1 MKKKIILKRV
11 FHRDKWRILIL
22 FNYDESLA
30 ALVKQIN
37 GCIFSATYK
46 SWHADDTEE
55 LLKQILHIFRDKA
68 DIDISA
74 LAINPA
80 AGIKVE
86 TPKLGVSK
94 TSAINNVEY
103 ETPNLG
109 VSKTSAINNV
119 EYETP
124 NLGVST
130 STQNLGI
137 STITPCSNDVLPD
150 IRPES
155 QKSEDELISTR
166 RIIEKVVDRERFSP
180 VEFRINEQDGR
191 LAIRFTGHYDGKWI
205 NEIESFG
212 RYYYDKVSKE
222 FLLPWSVMTGDSL
235 SDYFSSLGIEVKI
248 IKSEPVGALKTAR
261 REMGDRIRSRELG
274 EKAFGG
280 LDLMRRYL
288 DEVRYSERTNESYL
302 ALLELFFKYFSEKDP
317 LDISKEEISEFIYD
331 FIVTK
336 GYSKSYQNQIISA
349 IKTFYRISG
358 RSRIDLELFER
369 PRKSRALPKVFSKEE
384 VQRILN
390 ATRNTKH
397 KLLLWIIYSCGLR
410 RSEVI
415 NIRLT
420 DLDRDRNVLHIKE
433 GKGKVDRIVPVSKKV
448 WEKIDEYV
456 DGFHPL
462 KYLFEGQHGGRYS
475 VESVYRV
482 FKQALQAAGI
492 KKDVGVHSLRH
503 SYATHLHESGLDIR
517 YIQELLGHRSSRTTE
532 IYTHVSRRNLVIIRS
547 PIEDMDVR

>member
-1 MKKKIILKRV
+1 MKKMIILKRV
-11 FHRDKWRILIL
+11 FHRDKWRILIQ

-37 GCIFSATYK
+37 GCSYSATYK
-46 SWHADDTEE
+46 NWYVDDNEE
-55 LLKQILHIFRDKA
+55 KLKQIIHIFRDKA

-74 LAINPA
+74 LAKKPA
-80 AGIKVE
+80 AGIN
-86 TPKLGVSK
+86 
-94 TSAINNVEY
+94 I
-103 ETPNLG
+103 ETPNLD

-130 STQNLGI
+130 AKHKSGVSVSTLD
-137 STITPCSNDVLPD
+137 SNDVLPD

-155 QKSEDELISTR
+155 KKPQNEIIPAT
-166 RIIEKVVDRERFSP
+166 RIIKQVVGREHFSP
-180 VEFRINEQDGR
+180 VEFRINERDGR
-191 LAIRFTGHYDGKWI
+191 LAIRFTGHYEGEWI
-205 NEIESFG
+205 KEIESFG
-212 RYYYDKVSKE
+212 KYYYDKGTRE

-235 SDYFSSLGIEVKI
+235 SDYFSSQGVEVKI
-248 IKSEPVGALKTAR
+248 IKSAPDEAQKTAR
-261 REMGDRIRSRELG
+261 KEMGDRIRCRELG
-274 EKAFGG
+274 QEALTG
-280 LDLMRRYL
+280 LDIMSKYL
-288 DEVRYSERTNESYL
+288 EEVRYSERTNESYL

-317 LDISKEEISEFIYD
+317 LDISMDEVSGFIHD
-331 FIVTK
+331 FIITN

-358 RSRIDLELFER
+358 RSHTDLELFER
-369 PRKSRALPKVFSKEE
+369 PRKSRPLPKVFSKEE

-397 KLLLWIIYSCGLR
+397 KLLLWIIYSCRLR

-462 KYLFEGQHGGRYS
+462 KYLFEGQNGGRYS

-482 FKQALQAAGI
+482 FKQALQSAGI

-532 IYTHVSRRNLVIIRS
+532 IYTHVSRRNLVVIRS